1 MLEDRPDL
9 LNRVERGRGRG
20 HEAHFRS
27 QLVYHCSGL
36 LGVVGPMVVADDDGI
51 PEITVLRD
59 MLDEVDEAFTAGG
72 FSHDVR

>member
-1 MLEDRPDL
+1 
-9 LNRVERGRGRG
+9 
-20 HEAHFRS
+20 
-27 QLVYHCSGL
+27 
-36 LGVVGPMVVADDDGI
+36 MVVADDDGI